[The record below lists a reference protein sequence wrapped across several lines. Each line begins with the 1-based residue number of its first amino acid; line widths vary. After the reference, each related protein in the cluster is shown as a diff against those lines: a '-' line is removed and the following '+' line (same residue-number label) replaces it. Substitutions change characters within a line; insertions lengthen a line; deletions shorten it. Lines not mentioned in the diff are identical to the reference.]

1 MLKII
6 YLSIYFLI
14 TQIVPAIGT
23 SWNNFDPTYLFV
35 QKIIFMLLAILFFKK
50 ELIESLKIVK
60 LRRAAYTVLITFVVM
75 LFTYIII
82 ASILNTEVVFARYD
96 WKILFFVESI
106 FLGPFIEEIAY
117 RYCFINSD
125 LRYLKIVMAS
135 ISSIIFAFNHAA
147 AANYNLIFLIPFLV
161 LGIILSIFYI
171 VGKNIWYSILAH
183 SFFNFMI
190 FITPLLISN

>member
-6 YLSIYFLI
+6 YLSIYFLV
-14 TQIVPAIGT
+14 TQIIPAIGT
-23 SWNNFDPTYLFV
+23 SWNNFDPTYLSV
-35 QKIIFMLLAILFFKK
+35 QKIIFVLLAILFFKK

-82 ASILNTEVVFARYD
+82 AIILNTEVVFARYD